1 MRKETSAARK
11 STVISIDEERNA
23 LCYNPRTNPL
33 DMTETST
40 PLMRQYAAIKKSIPC
55 SAFLPVGDFYELS
68 SMTRW
73 SPRANCKSP

>member
-1 MRKETSAARK
+1 MRKENIRFAHA
-11 STVISIDEERNA
+11 STVIIDEERNA

-40 PLMRQYAAIKKSIPC
+40 PLMRQYAAIKRASQC
-55 SAFLPVGDFYELS
+55 SAFLPAGRLLRAFF
-68 SMTRW
+68 MTRW